1 MSNGNAYV
9 DRVWYS
15 VIWKDTGKKYCDC
28 GWEMDAQR
36 IVSNR
41 PHLLTYVRNDHY
53 LYGQTVDVTP
63 QPALPTNEIVV
74 NMDGGVGGSWKE
86 VEHAGDY
93 QGPLYAPHPELE
105 AEKQKSLPENN
116 DPPIHFRV

>member
-1 MSNGNAYV
+1 MSNAYV

-28 GWEMDAQR
+28 GWEVDAQN
-36 IVSNR
+36 IVSQR

-63 QPALPTNEIVV
+63 QPALPTNEVV
-74 NMDGGVGGSWKE
+74 KASPPKE
-86 VEHAGDY
+86 YLDALYPDIDENEKEPVVLPSGQNKLQAG
-93 QGPLYAPHPELE
+93 QQEP
-105 AEKQKSLPENN
+105 
-116 DPPIHFRV
+116 FVV